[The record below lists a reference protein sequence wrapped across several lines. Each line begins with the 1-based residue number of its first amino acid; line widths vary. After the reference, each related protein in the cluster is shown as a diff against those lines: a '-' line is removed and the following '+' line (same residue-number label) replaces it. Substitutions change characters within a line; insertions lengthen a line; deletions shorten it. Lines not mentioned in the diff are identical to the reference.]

1 MALRH
6 PIQAE
11 APHLEA
17 MVRQKCHG
25 GDSAHAWYGH
35 QAAAGR
41 AFADHLKHHFMK
53 YSALLPKGSARDQH
67 GARSVLFDGTDR
79 GGRKRDV
86 QTNIVLHGVLLRVL
100 GSEGDRGVSVIRNHP
115 IYDDAV
121 NETVEILIS
130 GGFSTCT

>member
-53 YSALLPKGSARDQH
+53 YSALLPKGSAPT
-67 GARSVLFDGTDR
+67 SM
-79 GGRKRDV
+79 GRAPFSSTV
-86 QTNIVLHGVLLRVL
+86 QIAVVA
-100 GSEGDRGVSVIRNHP
+100 SETSKP
-115 IYDDAV
+115 
-121 NETVEILIS
+121 T
-130 GGFSTCT
+130 